1 VLQVSENTEIRFDN
15 DFELPYA
22 DTAELKSNQSVRA
35 TFRGKDHTG
44 AEHQEENRMKKRG
57 TLGEKTCNV
66 STSPTRLFALW
77 RFANGSTA

>member
-35 TFRGKDHTG
+35 TFR
-44 AEHQEENRMKKRG
+44 
-57 TLGEKTCNV
+57 LSEKTI
-66 STSPTRLFALW
+66 LALNTK
-77 RFANGSTA
+77 RRIE